1 MRHRRAFSLVELLI
15 TVGLII
21 VVATLVIYVSSAAR
35 RTAQEANTQALMTS
49 ISQGLTQFKNDTGYY
64 PPVLNDDRSL
74 MPAFSNSGFDP
85 FMSPSVDDDD
95 YGDDRQQWYSE
106 TTLAEYLLGY
116 GGYNQDGYGKYYLNG
131 NNQLPVR
138 PKENPPLG
146 IRHPGP
152 DGVWGAQRYGN
163 GSLVDRDP
171 DVNPSN
177 LYRQQELSGRVL
189 GPYITLSDER
199 LVGML
204 TANGKVLFPGDP
216 GYSDNGPKAIA
227 DYWGNA
233 IRYYRTPYAGTD
245 PGTKLH
251 EAPGAEFTPSLSDV
265 VVLRP
270 QSIVGGQVID
280 SQVLD
285 ANGEGKALRQTRS
298 ADFAL
303 FSRGADQAVDE
314 DRRVDEEEFNI
325 DNLVEIGP

>member
-49 ISQGLTQFKNDTGYY
+49 ISQGLTQFKKDTGYY

-85 FMSPSVDDDD
+85 FMSPSVDDED

-116 GGYNQDGYGKYYLNG
+116 GGYDQDGYGNRDG
-131 NNQLPVR
+131 ER
-138 PKENPPLG
+138 PPLG
-146 IRHPGP
+146 LRDPGP

-163 GSLVDRDP
+163 GTLEARSA
-171 DVNPSN
+171 NNN

-233 IRYYRTPYAGTD
+233 IRYYRPPYAGND